1 MASELTVLGQR
12 NELFRKEAE
21 ANPLGETGEKT
32 PSSDNRTH
40 TQSTDACIPSDFHSL
55 LQSVEEL
62 ICPSLEVSDI
72 SL

>member
-1 MASELTVLGQR
+1 MNSLE
-12 NELFRKEAE
+12 RKEAE
-21 ANPLGETGEKT
+21 ANPLGETGEKIPVVT
-32 PSSDNRTH
+32 TTH
-40 TQSTDACIPSDFHSL
+40 THSTDACMPSDFHFL